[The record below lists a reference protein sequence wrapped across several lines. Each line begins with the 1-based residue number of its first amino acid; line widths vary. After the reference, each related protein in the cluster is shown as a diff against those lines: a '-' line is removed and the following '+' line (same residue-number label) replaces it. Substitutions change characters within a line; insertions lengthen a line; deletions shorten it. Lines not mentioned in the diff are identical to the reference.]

1 MAEST
6 ESLKISMNAAD
17 AFDCFERA
25 GKQLPLPGN
34 DVEPSDILEVL
45 HGQFEG
51 HLRRLIGN
59 RGVTEVVVGVDVV
72 ELDTA
77 RLSLF
82 DSNDKNWLGWFRI
95 ADEPQPIVQVPHGDV
110 VYMLDADTEG

>member
-1 MAEST
+1 
-6 ESLKISMNAAD
+6 MNAAD

-34 DVEPSDILEVL
+34 DVEPSDVLEVL

-51 HLRRLIGN
+51 RLRRLIGH
-59 RGVTEVVVGVDVV
+59 RGLREVVVGVDVV
-72 ELDTA
+72 EFDTA

-95 ADEPQPIVQVPHGDV
+95 AEEPMPTVQSPHGDLM
-110 VYMLDADTEG
+110 YSLETATL